1 MSIRL
6 SVERRICILLISRVL
21 KSIFRATGRD
31 KHNVQISTGRY
42 SRVIG
47 YSNVQLLYSDAEAI
61 LSDVLVRY
69 MTCKTRRISRQ
80 PYSAFDMGDFRVLAT
95 A

>member
-1 MSIRL
+1 MIGFASRPEAVFCLLHRRVRL
-6 SVERRICILLISRVL
+6 TGNISVVM
-21 KSIFRATGRD
+21 
-31 KHNVQISTGRY
+31 
-42 SRVIG
+42 G
-47 YSNVQLLYSDAEAI
+47 YSNVQLLYSDSEAI

>member
-1 MSIRL
+1 M
-6 SVERRICILLISRVL
+6 
-21 KSIFRATGRD
+21 
-31 KHNVQISTGRY
+31 
-42 SRVIG
+42 G
-47 YSNVQLLYSDAEAI
+47 YSNVQLLYSDSEAI

-95 A
+95 S

>member
-1 MSIRL
+1 M
-6 SVERRICILLISRVL
+6 
-21 KSIFRATGRD
+21 
-31 KHNVQISTGRY
+31 
-42 SRVIG
+42 G
-47 YSNVQLLYSDAEAI
+47 YSNVQLLYSDSETI

-80 PYSAFDMGDFRVLAT
+80 PYSAFYMGDFRVLAT

>member
-1 MSIRL
+1 MVNLYVRMNRYYSI
-6 SVERRICILLISRVL
+6 LIPAKADQSAPADVM
-21 KSIFRATGRD
+21 
-31 KHNVQISTGRY
+31 
-42 SRVIG
+42 G
-47 YSNVQLLYSDAEAI
+47 YSNVQLLYSYSEAI

-69 MTCKTRRISRQ
+69 MTCKMRRISRQ

>member
-1 MSIRL
+1 MDSGQKQAIARSNRL
-6 SVERRICILLISRVL
+6 LEC
-21 KSIFRATGRD
+21 AM
-31 KHNVQISTGRY
+31 
-42 SRVIG
+42 
-47 YSNVQLLYSDAEAI
+47 LYSDSEAI

-95 A
+95 S